1 MIHSADQGDT
11 TTIATTLD
19 DTQAKLCVIKDKEDA
34 PGIDDPFDLV
44 ADKGY
49 HSRGVLKDLPDCCRN
64 RISEP
69 KHAGQ
74 LQRHGDVEA
83 RAAAYGNRARLASPA
98 RARRFCVRGARKWS
112 AVLPFALT
120 GAVCAAVFCGGSRI

>member
-1 MIHSADQGDT
+1 MVIVSAVIHPEDQGDT

-19 DTQAKLCVIKDKEDA
+19 DTQAKLCAIKGREDT
-34 PGIDDPFDLV
+34 PDIVNPFDLL

-49 HSRGVLKDLPDCCRN
+49 YSRGVLKDLPDCCRS

-74 LQRHGDVEA
+74 LRWHGDIETRNAV
-83 RAAAYGNRARLASPA
+83 YGNRARLASCKSKA
-98 RARRFCVRGARKWS
+98 LLRALGEKLERF
-112 AVLPFALT
+112 LPFVLT
-120 GAVCAAVFCGGSRI
+120 AAVQGSP